1 MSVASPCVAAKRSL
15 FGFPHPNPKP
25 NRERFAATPLQVAVE
40 YGLFEARGAP
50 SSPYFTATAWE
61 SLGRYN
67 GSNGSN
73 E

>member
-1 MSVASPCVAAKRSL
+1 MSVASPRVAAKRSL
-15 FGFPHPNPKP
+15 FGFPHPNPRP

-40 YGLFEARGAP
+40 YGLFWPKKAVKQSVFHRN
-50 SSPYFTATAWE
+50 AWE
-61 SLGRYN
+61 SLERYN